1 LRMLIEAA
9 LDFPEDEIDNLRH
22 CKLKKD
28 WIILIHYLSKYSSSE
43 EARRE
48 ALNLFS

>member
-1 LRMLIEAA
+1 LQGRFSSRIEELVSLLITLRMLIEAA

-28 WIILIHYLSKYSSSE
+28 
-43 EARRE
+43 
-48 ALNLFS
+48 